1 MKPSVQQLAL
11 ITALPLALVPM
22 RLLAEPVSYGV
33 AFAGSTLSPLSS
45 LSSLSPL
52 SPSSS
57 SSPLSTVVAINFT
70 PPPPPPDRSA
80 PGNRGEGA
88 SRGCIAGNQPL
99 TALVP
104 TYEQTLDSNQGTITQ
119 VWGLTSAEHP
129 HFWFYVPYESNSVRA
144 IEFVLQDDQDETL
157 YRTSVSI
164 PSKVGI
170 VGVQVPSTAN
180 PLEPNRRYHW
190 FFKVRTACDPN
201 QPETLEYV
209 EGWVQRQS
217 LEAGL
222 RDRISQASPQQR
234 AALYAENGIWHDALT
249 TLAEQ
254 RRANPNDGAIAK
266 DWTDLLRAV
275 GLENLANQPLLE

>member
-1 MKPSVQQLAL
+1 MS
-11 ITALPLALVPM
+11 
-22 RLLAEPVSYGV
+22 SGV
-33 AFAGSTLSPLSS
+33 LDPPKSPLPRGTLNSVP
-45 LSSLSPL
+45 PL
-52 SPSSS
+52 
-57 SSPLSTVVAINFT
+57 LRGVRGDRTLIAAISFT

-104 TYEQTLDSNQGTITQ
+104 IYEQTLDANQGTITQ

-129 HFWFYVPYESNSVRA
+129 RFWFYVPYESNSVRA
-144 IEFVLQDDQDETL
+144 IEFVLQDDRDETL

-180 PLEPNRRYHW
+180 PLEPNRQYHW
-190 FFKVRTACDPN
+190 FFKVRAACDPN

-217 LEAGL
+217 LDAAL

-234 AALYAENGIWHDALT
+234 AALYAEKGIWHDALT
-249 TLAEQ
+249 TLAQQ
-254 RRANPNDGAIAK
+254 RSANPNDGAIAK